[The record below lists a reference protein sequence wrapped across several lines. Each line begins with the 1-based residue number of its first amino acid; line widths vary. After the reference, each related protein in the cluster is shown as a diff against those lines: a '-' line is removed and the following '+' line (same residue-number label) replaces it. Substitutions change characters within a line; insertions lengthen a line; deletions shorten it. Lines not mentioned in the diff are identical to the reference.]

1 MGFGINSWYYHS
13 LQYRPVWD
21 CGSGQYGDVIWFA
34 NGLNIQKAYFNLGTI
49 SGNVNFN
56 YLHRN
61 GAADLFVEY
70 TNNPMALTSIVN
82 TDGTASWTYTY
93 DGTSSIVAISMTTR
107 SNSSIDQWFKVKS
120 SCPLPT
126 CPITTGFTA
135 SASHNSI
142 SASWNNMSS
151 PVVSYQVTIVR
162 ADTPGVELGGYPVS
176 TTASSYIYTGLDSNT
191 GYYIY
196 VKSICT
202 GNTSSYS
209 ELLINTTAAPTT
221 TTTSTTTTTTT
232 VALVDVTLT
241 ACYTQTGG
249 GQCTVT
255 ITSDTTLDTNITVS
269 VEVSDDFSGSGSGT
283 VDILSGQTSGTS
295 GIINLSNGGASGV
308 QVSIT
313 NVSPSSSS
321 TQDYS
326 GNISNIGYSCV

>member
-1 MGFGINSWYYHS
+1 MGFGINSWFYHS
-13 LQYRPVWD
+13 LQYRPILD

-34 NGLNIQKAYFNLGTI
+34 NGLNIQKAYFNLGTY
-49 SGNVNFN
+49 SGSVNFN

-61 GAADLFVEY
+61 GAADLSVEY
-70 TNNPMALTSIVN
+70 TNNSMALTGIVN

-107 SNSSIDQWFKVKS
+107 TNSSIDQWFKVKS

-135 SASHNSI
+135 SSSYNSI

-151 PVVSYQVTIVR
+151 PVVSYQLTIVR

-176 TTASSYIYTGLDSNT
+176 TTASSYIFTSLDSTT

-209 ELLINTTAAPTT
+209 ELYLETTAAPTTTT

-232 VALVDVTLT
+232 AALVNVTLT
-241 ACYTQTGG
+241 PCYTQGAGG
-249 GQCTVT
+249 ECTVT
-255 ITSDTTLDTNITVS
+255 ITSDTVLDTTITVN
-269 VEVSDDFSGSGSGT
+269 VGVDDDFSGSFNADVIVSVGT
-283 VDILSGQTSGTS
+283 TVGTS
-295 GIINLSNGGASGV
+295 GNISLSNGGASV
-308 QVSIT
+308 MAVYINSIT
-313 NVSPSSSS
+313 PNPSSGQNYN
-321 TQDYS
+321 TAA
-326 GNISNIGYSCV
+326 GGACF